1 MNAISL
7 THPTPTAP
15 TIATPS
21 ASVSQSSPWIISRNA
36 DLAWFQG
43 SVLAGL
49 ALVAFFA
56 WLPPLTDASYGP
68 AHPVV
73 LLLLAW
79 GVLFDGTH
87 VYGTYARTYL
97 APDAASRAA
106 LPGSWSWS
114 IVLSGPAVALL
125 DHALCVPGPSLLG
138 SAGLLFRSFLL
149 FAYVWAY
156 WHLVRQHYGFLALY
170 RRRANDVAQRRV
182 QLDTIALWVG
192 CLYPYVRF
200 SLGDGYLRSGLPQ
213 TIPPA
218 LAASLRSMLDGAFAL
233 AVIALVAFAIATRP
247 RLGPRHLLVALVV
260 GFHLIVFAALDNLL
274 TITAALTIFHNLQY
288 HRIVWQY
295 ERGHGRVPAGSLLR
309 YLTLGS
315 LLGLAWYGPRIMGV
329 ALVHSDLARNM
340 LLGLG
345 WGVAFHHYFV
355 DGRIWRV
362 RRGPVAQAID
372 AGARAA

>member
-7 THPTPTAP
+7 TH
-15 TIATPS
+15 
-21 ASVSQSSPWIISRNA
+21 SQSRSSTTQPSPWIISRNA
-36 DLAWFQG
+36 DLGWFQG

-68 AHPVV
+68 AHPAV

-170 RRRANDVAQRRV
+170 RRRANDVAQSRV
-182 QLDTIALWVG
+182 QLDTVALWVG

-218 LAASLRSMLDGAFAL
+218 LAAALRPMLDGAFTL
-233 AVIALVAFAIATRP
+233 TVIALVAFAIATRP

-260 GFHLIVFAALDNLL
+260 GFHLIVFAVLDNLL

-309 YLTLGS
+309 YLMLGS

-329 ALVHSDLARNM
+329 AFVHSDLARNM

-372 AGARAA
+372 AGARPA